1 MHLQLRNVLATDL
14 EHLYQFQADPQ
25 ANEMAD
31 FPARDRNAFFEHWQ
45 SNILSHADITAKA
58 IIVDNDIVGS
68 VVLWQS
74 EQQWLLGYW
83 LGRDYWGQG
92 IGTNALRVFLAEQT
106 QRPIFAEVTQD
117 NLGSIKVLISNGF
130 IHDAQLDDGQ
140 TNKSTDNERAL
151 LLFRL
156 G

>member
-14 EHLYQFQADPQ
+14 ERLYQFQADPL

-31 FPARDRNAFFEHWQ
+31 FPARDRNAFYEHWQ
-45 SNILSHADITAKA
+45 SNILSNADIAAKA

-68 VVLWQS
+68 MVLWQS

-83 LGRDYWGQG
+83 LGRDYWGKG
-92 IGTNALRVFLAEQT
+92 FATNALRVFLAEQT

-117 NLGSIKVLISNGF
+117 NIGSIKVLISNGF
-130 IHDAQLDDGQ
+130 DHEAQLEDKLD
-140 TNKSTDNERAL
+140 KSAGNEWPL